1 MDKLGM
7 HGEGLKCAVYTSA
20 WNASKSRIREKIEG
34 WTDDPFV
41 MKQILLK

>member
-1 MDKLGM
+1 MDKFGM

-34 WTDDPFV
+34 WIDDPCV